1 MMRAVVNRV
10 EMLVPA
16 TESIYRYLERGDRF
30 DLRYRLAILRPQ
42 PMSASR
48 VLVAAL
54 KAELRRAG
62 ITYAQLATE
71 LGLAESSVKRIFAK
85 GTLTLERVDQ
95 VLAVLQMDFAELARQ
110 LAQATPPRRE
120 LSQAQEEAVVRDPRL
135 LLTTLCVLS
144 QWSVEQIVATY
155 TLSRPQA
162 MACLLALQQLD
173 LIELRANN
181 RYRLK
186 IDKTFRWRPDGPVM
200 RFFRE
205 RAMADYFSGSFGGP
219 GEALML
225 VHGQIAPA
233 QALLFEERLQRLAQ
247 DFAQQHLADQKL
259 PAHERRAFTLVLAQ
273 RSWLFAALRERLRTP
288 GADTSW
294 P

>member
-1 MMRAVVNRV
+1 MSSTQD
-10 EMLVPA
+10 LV
-16 TESIYRYLERGDRF
+16 I
-30 DLRYRLAILRPQ
+30 
-42 PMSASR
+42 
-48 VLVAAL
+48 AL

-62 ITYAQLATE
+62 ITYAQLAAE

-85 GTLTLERVDQ
+85 GDLTLSRIDE
-95 VLAVLQMDFAELARQ
+95 VLAVLRMDFAELARQ
-110 LAQATPPRRE
+110 VAQATPPRRE
-120 LSQAQEEAVVRDPRL
+120 LTEAQEQAVVRDPKL
-135 LLTTLCVLS
+135 LLTALCVLS

-162 MACLLALQQLD
+162 TACLMALHQLR
-173 LIELRANN
+173 LIELRQGPGSQL

-205 RAMADYFSGSFGGP
+205 RAMADYFAGDFGGA
-219 GEALML
+219 GETLML
-225 VHGQIAPA
+225 VHGQLAPA
-233 QALLFEERLQRLAQ
+233 QALHFEERLQRLAQ

-259 PAHERRAFTLVLAQ
+259 PAHERRALTLVLAQ
-273 RSWLFAALRERLRTP
+273 RSWLFAGLREQLRQPLP
-288 GADTSW
+288 GPQPPGVASSA